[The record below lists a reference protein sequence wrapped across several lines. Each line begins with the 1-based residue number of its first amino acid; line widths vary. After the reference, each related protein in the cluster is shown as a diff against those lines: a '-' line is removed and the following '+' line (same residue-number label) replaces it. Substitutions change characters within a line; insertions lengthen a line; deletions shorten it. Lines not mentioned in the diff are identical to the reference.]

1 MEIAGLQAFLRV
13 AEHGSFSLAAEK
25 LFLTQPAVSK
35 RIAALEQELD
45 TRLFDRIGRN
55 ISLTEAGRAL
65 LPGARKILEDVENSR
80 RQIANLSGTVKGRLR
95 IGTSHHIGLHR
106 LPPYLKTFTR
116 QYKEVDLDLHFMDSE
131 TACTLVSR
139 GDLELAVVTLPS
151 NPDPELICSQVWD
164 DPLLPVAATEHE
176 LAQKNRITLENL
188 SQYPVILPGIGTFTR
203 NIIQQV
209 FSAQELDLKIAL
221 ETNYLETIRM
231 MVSIG
236 LGWSILPESMCSD
249 DLVRLPVTHLQ
260 LHRRL
265 GMVTHQS
272 RVLSNATLAFA
283 RTLKPVSG
291 LQGQ

>member
-1 MEIAGLQAFLRV
+1 MEIAGLQAFLQV
-13 AEHGSFSLAAEK
+13 AEQGSFSVAAEK
-25 LFLTQPAVSK
+25 LYLTQPAVSK

-45 TRLFDRIGRN
+45 TRLFDRIGRKV
-55 ISLTEAGRAL
+55 SLTEAGRAL

-106 LPPYLKTFTR
+106 LPPFLKTFTR
-116 QYKEVDLDLHFMDSE
+116 DYKEVDLDLHFMDSE
-131 TACTLVSR
+131 RACAMVSS

-151 NPDPELICSQVWD
+151 NPSSELICTQVWD
-164 DPLLPVAATEHE
+164 DPLLPVAATEHV
-176 LAQKNRITLENL
+176 LATQERINLEQL
-188 SQYPVILPGIGTFTR
+188 SQHAVILPGMGTFTR

-209 FSAQELDLKIAL
+209 FSDQDLELKIAL

-236 LGWSILPESMCSD
+236 LGWSILPETMCSE
-249 DLVRLPVTHLQ
+249 DLVRLQVPHLQ
-260 LHRRL
+260 LFRRL

-272 RVLSNATLAFA
+272 RVLSNAALAFA
-283 RTLKPVSG
+283 HTLRPASD